1 MLREQLQLTDLTA
14 KQAAKASR
22 EAALRHAQLES
33 RLTYLAADQRK
44 GEKAQLA
51 LDKKLSEALI
61 EGILTPA
68 IRLDAIG
75 AVFVS
80 KQDPFAEK

>member
-1 MLREQLQLTDLTA
+1 MQLCWI
-14 KQAAKASR
+14 
-22 EAALRHAQLES
+22 
-33 RLTYLAADQRK
+33 
-44 GEKAQLA
+44 
-51 LDKKLSEALI
+51 KKLSEALI